1 MHTYNVRLV
10 GITGSKDSFRYIGL
24 PPTDATW
31 DLHSYAH
38 VVRAFAY
45 SRLVS
50 RVRLNIPQ
58 QEPLCDLTGVSVT
71 RGFFDKRLGL
81 WLSLPHASIFTLHA
95 WSYPIWL
102 PRVLVAW
109 LTNSER

>member
-1 MHTYNVRLV
+1 MP
-10 GITGSKDSFRYIGL
+10 IT
-24 PPTDATW
+24 W
-31 DLHSYAH
+31 VLHSYAH

-50 RVRLNIPQ
+50 RVRLNIPL

-71 RGFFDKRLGL
+71 RGFFYKRLGL
-81 WLSLPHASIFTLHA
+81 WLSLPLASISIFTLHA

-102 PRVLVAW
+102 PRVLVTW
-109 LTNSER
+109 LNNGER